1 MTWSHKL
8 NYLINWRTVKET
20 LTSTLI
26 GGQGTCQEKVRSS
39 SRVELAS
46 SLSVAL
52 SSVMSANARPPAG
65 PPHAPPSVGGG
76 HRAHCDD
83 EWLVRHLPRCAPCV
97 HVQTSSYFCISPIIP
112 VPCLGI
118 AFSVA
123 WSLRGT
129 WWCNLMSGPQQ
140 GWCTWCS
147 RIYHRRN
154 WKESCW

>member
-83 EWLVRHLPRCAPCV
+83 EWLVRHLPRCAHLAYMYRRP
-97 HVQTSSYFCISPIIP
+97 HISASHPSSLFPVLASRSP
-112 VPCLGI
+112 
-118 AFSVA
+118 S
-123 WSLRGT
+123 RGHCAARGGAT
-129 WWCNLMSGPQQ
+129 
-140 GWCTWCS
+140 
-147 RIYHRRN
+147 
-154 WKESCW
+154 